1 MFDRKG
7 GNVTD
12 KEAKEKIFNT
22 IIGCEI
28 CLNMVMYGPDFAC
41 VPISNILGLIP
52 ELKRSQA
59 RRAIKELINDGLIF
73 YTSQGRPAIESGGE
87 YRELVCEAAPPIN
100 GYALTK
106 SGFKSA
112 AYKAAYDE
120 WKASLEEWAEE

>member
-1 MFDRKG
+1 M
-7 GNVTD
+7 TD
-12 KEAKEKIFNT
+12 KEAKERIFKT

-28 CLNMVMYGPDFAC
+28 GLNMVMYGPEFAC

-59 RRAIKELINDGLIF
+59 RRAIKELISEGLIF

-112 AYKAAYDE
+112 EYKAAYEE
-120 WKASLEEWAEE
+120 WKTSLKEWAEA

>member
-1 MFDRKG
+1 M
-7 GNVTD
+7 TD

-22 IIGCEI
+22 IIGGEI
-28 CLNMVMYGPDFAC
+28 GLNMVLYGPKFAC
-41 VPISNILGLIP
+41 VPISDILGLIP

-73 YTSQGRPAIESGGE
+73 YTSQGRPAIESSGE

-112 AYKAAYDE
+112 EYRAAYEE
-120 WKASLEEWAEE
+120 WKTSLEEWAEE

>member
-1 MFDRKG
+1 M
-7 GNVTD
+7 TD
-12 KEAKEKIFNT
+12 KEAKEKIFKT

-28 CLNMVMYGPDFAC
+28 GLNMVLYGPEFAC
-41 VPISNILGLIP
+41 VPISSLLGLNP
-52 ELKRSQA
+52 ELTRSQA
-59 RRAIKELINDGLIF
+59 RRAIKELINDGMIF

-112 AYKAAYDE
+112 EYRAAYED
-120 WKASLEEWAEE
+120 WKTSLKEWAEE